1 MTRLSQALCLILAAS
16 QLVGCQTTGDPTQG
30 GIFWSET
37 KAKQRLQDRED
48 TLDAINADTS
58 RINRRNSSL
67 QNSAARKRKYIG
79 E

>member
-1 MTRLSQALCLILAAS
+1 MRLARSLSLILAAS

-37 KAKQRLQDRED
+37 KAKQRLRDKED

-58 RINRRNSSL
+58 RVNRQNSRL
-67 QNSAARKRKYIG
+67 QNSAARKRQFMG